1 MSTLP
6 SPPDGVDL
14 TADKRPIVIGASVA
28 TWILA
33 VFAVLLR
40 IISRRIKG
48 LDLWYDDWLVVA
60 ALVGDH
66 FIITLLRQDLNPSII
81 DSGGRPRLRGGRI
94 WSVQPL
100 DAMISLLTF

>member
-6 SPPDGVDL
+6 SPPDGIDL
-14 TADKRPIVIGASVA
+14 TADKRPMVIGASVA

-60 ALVGDH
+60 ALVGGL
-66 FIITLLRQDLNPSII
+66 FINTLLSQDLNKSIV
-81 DSGGRPRLRGGRI
+81 DSGGRSRLRGGGI

-100 DAMISLLTF
+100 